1 MAATLKLGLVNPAR
15 LLLGA
20 KVSVAAVPIVMV
32 SPQRVAV
39 QALHQVSA
47 DG

>member
-15 LLLGA
+15 LLSDA
-20 KVSVAAVPIVMV
+20 KASVAAAPIVMA
-32 SPQRVAV
+32 SPQSVAV

>member
-1 MAATLKLGLVNPAR
+1 MATTLKVGIVNPAR

-20 KVSVAAVPIVMV
+20 KASVAAVPIVMV
-32 SPQRVAV
+32 SPQRVEV